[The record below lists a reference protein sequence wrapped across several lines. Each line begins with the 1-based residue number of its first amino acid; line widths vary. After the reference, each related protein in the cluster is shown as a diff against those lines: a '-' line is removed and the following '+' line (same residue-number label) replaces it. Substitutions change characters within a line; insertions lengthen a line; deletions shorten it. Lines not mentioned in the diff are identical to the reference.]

1 MQGRSRLSRTA
12 VLGSRQPASEVLGE
26 LRRIT
31 EPLDG
36 SFQLLSKLSPG
47 GIVIRVLKAP
57 KTERPFFGRVGDEGS
72 FTIAMV
78 PRGERLTPYQP
89 MIHGRVLD
97 EGDSSSRIELKLAPH
112 PQARTYSGV
121 FGLAALMVGAVSL
134 LRFFAQPAVALL
146 GLFFA
151 VAFAVFPTWRAK
163 QGFGVSAAETLDLLR
178 ANIPLEERV

>member
-1 MQGRSRLSRTA
+1 MQGRGRLNRTS
-12 VLGSRQPASEVLGE
+12 VLGSQQPATEVLSE
-26 LRRIT
+26 LRRVT

-36 SFQLLSKLSPG
+36 PFQLLSKLSPG

-89 MIHGRVLD
+89 MIHGRVVD
-97 EGDSSSRIELKLAPH
+97 EGDSSRLELELAPH
-112 PQARTYSGV
+112 RQARTFSGV
-121 FGLAALMVGAVSL
+121 FGVAALMVGSISL
-134 LRFFAQPAVALL
+134 LRLFAQPAVAVV
-146 GLFFA
+146 GLCFA

-163 QGFGVSAAETLDLLR
+163 QGFGVSATETLDLLR
-178 ANIPLEERV
+178 ANIPLEDRV